1 MSFIYHNPLFSVSTP
16 SNVVSYSNSNNDSD
30 SDQEYSSDWENA
42 QPFTF
47 NTPLSPIISIRS
59 TKYYKN
65 NVKKLNYFYKGKKI
79 KKLKI

>member
-1 MSFIYHNPLFSVSTP
+1 MSFIYHNPLFSVTPP
-16 SNVVSYSNSNNDSD
+16 SNVVLYSNLSTESD

-47 NTPLSPIISIRS
+47 NTPFSPIISVKS
-59 TKYYKN
+59 TKYYK
-65 NVKKLNYFYKGKKI
+65 NVKKLNYFYKGKKV